1 MHVNYES
8 EMYYLL
14 TRVTQSIPTMASTS
28 MKTRVMQPII
38 RTSLTIDPT
47 MVSKSVMYCLN
58 ISINASQNPMMYM
71 ATIKYDVKRKFSYY
85 DFINLMT
92 INLKCHKKWSS
103 LKIIIKSQ

>member
-14 TRVTQSIPTMASTS
+14 TRVTQSIPTMASTR
-28 MKTRVMQPII
+28 MKTRVMQPIM

-58 ISINASQNPMMYM
+58 ISIKASQNPMMYM
-71 ATIKYDVKRKFSYY
+71 ATIEYE
-85 DFINLMT
+85 
-92 INLKCHKKWSS
+92 
-103 LKIIIKSQ
+103 IKMI